1 MVSMV
6 GSGLCLRKV
15 IIGSSGGTP
24 RLASHGFIAG
34 PSKLREVDYV
44 LIRAARAFSN
54 VKPFFSFPLS
64 TQTFAHRLIHHPAL
78 RRVARTC
85 AFLYHRLKLPAQ
97 IFLGVGMFQSIGSKA
112 RGD

>member
-54 VKPFFSFPLS
+54 VKPFFSTPSLHPNIC
-64 TQTFAHRLIHHPAL
+64 TQTDTSPGA
-78 RRVARTC
+78 
-85 AFLYHRLKLPAQ
+85 
-97 IFLGVGMFQSIGSKA
+97 
-112 RGD
+112 